1 MQRIV
6 RKRIHY
12 ACVMALI
19 VVTCIVQ
26 GCEKKVEE
34 KKVFSVTADA
44 KISNDEGNKRLQIIV
59 DIDNIS
65 DEDYKN
71 VTYSLTLNKEVEPYI
86 ANGIITFVEDSKINV
101 ISYENEKI
109 IKDNNAELSVT
120 GFQHEWDMLLTTKD
134 DLTEYW
140 GLTQNGIY
148 DALKAVV
155 VEITWNGGKQEETIP
170 LNLKK

>member
-1 MQRIV
+1 MNIFST
-6 RKRIHY
+6 
-12 ACVMALI
+12 LI
-19 VVTCIVQ
+19 
-26 GCEKKVEE
+26 KK
-34 KKVFSVTADA
+34 
-44 KISNDEGNKRLQIIV
+44 L
-59 DIDNIS
+59 
-65 DEDYKN
+65 
-71 VTYSLTLNKEVEPYI
+71 
-86 ANGIITFVEDSKINV
+86 NV
-101 ISYENEKI
+101 ISYENEKV
-109 IKDNNAELSVT
+109 IKDNNEELSVT